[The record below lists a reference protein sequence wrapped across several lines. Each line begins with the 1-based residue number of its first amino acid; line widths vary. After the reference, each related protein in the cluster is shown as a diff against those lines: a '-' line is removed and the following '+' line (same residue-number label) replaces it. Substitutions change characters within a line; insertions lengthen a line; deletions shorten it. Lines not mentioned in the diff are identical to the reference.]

1 MLARE
6 IRHAVAAMHQ
16 ENTGALAGDVRV
28 ISEVALQ
35 RRVRVLVLHGLSL
48 ELRCG
53 RADLEKCRHI
63 QEQQRPTC
71 DEIFSYDP
79 SERK

>member
-1 MLARE
+1 VLARE

-16 ENTGALAGDVRV
+16 ENTGALAGDVPV

-35 RRVRVLVLHGLSL
+35 RRVGMLVVHSLSF

-53 RADLEKCRHI
+53 WSGLENGAGECGA
-63 QEQQRPTC
+63 
-71 DEIFSYDP
+71 
-79 SERK
+79 